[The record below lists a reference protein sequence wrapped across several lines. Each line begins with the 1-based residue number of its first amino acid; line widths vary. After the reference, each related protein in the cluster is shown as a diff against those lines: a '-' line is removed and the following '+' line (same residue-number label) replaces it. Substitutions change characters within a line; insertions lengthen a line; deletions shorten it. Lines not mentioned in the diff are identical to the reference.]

1 MRSIDHL
8 DPFTGAIFRRLL
20 ITRRTMPLSHSI
32 FDPAE
37 DVHRAE
43 FHQVKF
49 PGGYGG
55 LIEANWKSI
64 DRICGMRTIAASPLL
79 LLPHFTE

>member
-1 MRSIDHL
+1 MIETLSQVQI
-8 DPFTGAIFRRLL
+8 FTGRFLIIRRM
-20 ITRRTMPLSHSI
+20 IRRFYHSI

-49 PGGYGG
+49 PSGYGG
-55 LIEANWKSI
+55 LIEAN
-64 DRICGMRTIAASPLL
+64 
-79 LLPHFTE
+79 